1 MMPLECRDIF
11 VLFETTIWIWLPLLL
26 SIGAAFTRHSKMMFL
41 LLGITLVSAFLV
53 NRIEPV
59 ALITSLVVLGAAYKL
74 PAIAH
79 RPRGKSLYLFGWGI
93 VLIWCAMLF
102 LHLMPGFHNLKVL
115 DKVVS
120 GHQSLPF
127 SMYLNLDKPLAFFAL
142 LFAYPKLL
150 GEAKQVDFKRVLSIV
165 VPLLA
170 LLPVANFLGAL
181 KVELSLPSWW
191 WLFALNNLMITCV
204 AEEALFRGVIQQSL
218 SRRFNWKIGLAVA
231 SILFGFA
238 HIAGG
243 GLLVLF
249 ATLAGVGYGLVFHVT
264 GRLWYAVLVHFLFN
278 FVHLLVFTYPA
289 LAR

>member
-1 MMPLECRDIF
+1 MLLEA
-11 VLFETTIWIWLPLLL
+11 TIWIWLPLLL
-26 SIGAAFTRHSKMMFL
+26 AIAAALTRHSKAMFL
-41 LLGITLVSAFLV
+41 LLGGTLVSALVV

-59 ALITSLVVLGAAYKL
+59 ALITSLVVLATAYQL
-74 PAIAH
+74 PTLA
-79 RPRGKSLYLFGWGI
+79 GKSQGKPLYLFGWGV

-102 LHLMPGFHNLKVL
+102 LHLMPGFNNLKVL

-120 GHQSLPF
+120 GPQSMPF

-170 LLPVANFLGAL
+170 LLPVASFLGAL
-181 KVELSLPSWW
+181 NVELSLPSWW
-191 WLFALNNLMITCV
+191 WLFAINNLMITCV

-243 GLLVLF
+243 WLLVVF
-249 ATLAGVGYGLVFHVT
+249 ATLAGLGYGLVFHVT
-264 GRLWYAVLVHFLFN
+264 GRLWCAVSVHFLFN

-289 LAR
+289 LAH

>member
-1 MMPLECRDIF
+1 MLLEA
-11 VLFETTIWIWLPLLL
+11 TIWIWLPLLL
-26 SIGAAFTRHSKMMFL
+26 AIAAAFTRHNKTMLFL
-41 LLGITLVSAFLV
+41 LGVTLVSALVV

-59 ALITSLVVLGAAYKL
+59 ALITSLVVLATAYQL
-74 PAIAH
+74 PTLA
-79 RPRGKSLYLFGWGI
+79 GKPQGQPLYLFGWGV

-102 LHLMPGFHNLKVL
+102 LHLMPGFNNLKVL

-120 GHQSLPF
+120 GPQSLPF

-165 VPLLA
+165 VPLLT
-170 LLPVANFLGAL
+170 LLPVASFLGAL
-181 KVELSLPSWW
+181 NVELSLPSWW
-191 WLFALNNLMITCV
+191 WLFAINNLMITCV

-218 SRRFNWKIGLAVA
+218 SRRFNWKVGLAIA
-231 SILFGFA
+231 SILFGLA

-264 GRLWYAVLVHFLFN
+264 GRLWCAVLVHFLFN

-289 LAR
+289 LAH

>member
-1 MMPLECRDIF
+1 MLLEA
-11 VLFETTIWIWLPLLL
+11 TIWIWLPLLL
-26 SIGAAFTRHSKMMFL
+26 AIGAAFTRHNKVMFL
-41 LLGITLVSAFLV
+41 LLGGTLVSALLV
-53 NRIEPV
+53 SRIEPV
-59 ALITSLVVLGAAYKL
+59 AFITSLVVLGAAYQL
-74 PAIAH
+74 PAMANSQQ
-79 RPRGKSLYLFGWGI
+79 GKPLYLFGWGV

-102 LHLMPGFHNLKVL
+102 LHLMPGFNNLKVL

-120 GHQSLPF
+120 GPQSMPF

-150 GEAKQVDFKRVLSIV
+150 GEAKQVDVKRVLLIV

-170 LLPVANFLGAL
+170 LLPVAGFLGAL
-181 KVELSLPSWW
+181 NVELSLPGWW

-218 SRRFNWKIGLAVA
+218 TRRFNWKIGLAAA
-231 SILFGFA
+231 SVLFGFA

-249 ATLAGVGYGLVFHVT
+249 ATLAGLGYGLIFHIT
-264 GRLWYAVLVHFLFN
+264 GRLWCAVLVHFLFN

-289 LAR
+289 LAS